1 MKNGIWIPACN
12 LQGQAGGGWNWFDG
26 GCGFGLQLTVNET
39 VFSQSP
45 GDLIMN
51 MIQLYIMWAGIIVIF
66 AFAAQGPG
74 VDFWKNTF
82 VAALVTVGLILTVE
96 AIKRR
101 KSKGPQ
107 EK

>member
-1 MKNGIWIPACN
+1 VER
-12 LQGQAGGGWNWFDG
+12 QGGNWFDG
-26 GCGFGLQLTVNET
+26 EGVFRLLLTVNEM
-39 VFSQSP
+39 VFSQLQ

-74 VDFWKNTF
+74 VDFWKYTF
-82 VAALVTVGLILTVE
+82 VAALITAGLMLTVE
-96 AIKRR
+96 VIKRN